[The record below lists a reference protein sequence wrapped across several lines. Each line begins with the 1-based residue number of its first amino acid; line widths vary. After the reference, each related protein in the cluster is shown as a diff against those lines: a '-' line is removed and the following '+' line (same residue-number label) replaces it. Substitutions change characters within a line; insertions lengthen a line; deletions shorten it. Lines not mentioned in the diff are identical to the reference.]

1 MHTFKDALCLIGIL
15 IAYGIAGHLDFEDAQ
30 MLEEAQAPSQFSES
44 SAERAFPVALAAAAT
59 AQWGPP
65 AVSRAEADTDY
76 EVQPAAPM
84 PQINH

>member
-44 SAERAFPVALAAAAT
+44 SAERAFPVALATAEL
-59 AQWGPP
+59 AQWTQPTGSQSEVDIHP
-65 AVSRAEADTDY
+65 
-76 EVQPAAPM
+76 EVQPSGPM
-84 PQINH
+84 PQVNH